1 MRKHGAI
8 PSLVCCQRWM
18 RGAVD
23 GHARFMRYGRIA
35 KTVGWTRACGGRPS
49 RPLVQRSGSPLGG
62 ALFKRQHTGT
72 AFAARCARE
81 IRQPGQTD
89 RPSGASR
96 TCSASSHIGLALPAN
111 RWHSSAA
118 ATNARRTVSQ
128 NALWPTRLG
137 GPGWSRA
144 CGEGW
149 LGRWACTATH
159 QPAPPAEDLRD
170 FCKDR
175 SCGRAFTVRCP
186 TLSLP
191 PLVARAEE

>member
-1 MRKHGAI
+1 M
-8 PSLVCCQRWM
+8 W
-18 RGAVD
+18 
-23 GHARFMRYGRIA
+23 FGRIA
-35 KTVGWTRACGGRPS
+35 KAVGWTWRCGGRPS

-62 ALFKRQHTGT
+62 ALFERQHTGT

-81 IRQPGQTD
+81 IRRPVRTD
-89 RPSGASR
+89 RQSEASR
-96 TCSASSHIGLALPAN
+96 TCSASGHVSLALPAN

-137 GPGWSRA
+137 VPGWSRA

-149 LGRWACTATH
+149 LGRWACSAAH
-159 QPAPPAEDLRD
+159 RLAAPAEDLRD
-170 FCKDR
+170 VSKDR
-175 SCGRAFTVRCP
+175 KRGRSFTVRCP

-191 PLVARAEE
+191 P